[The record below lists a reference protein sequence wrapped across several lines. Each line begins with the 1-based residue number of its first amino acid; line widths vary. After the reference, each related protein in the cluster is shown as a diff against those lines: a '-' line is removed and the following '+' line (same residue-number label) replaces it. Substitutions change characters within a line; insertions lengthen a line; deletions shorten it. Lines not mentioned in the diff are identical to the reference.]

1 MKINMYFSPQWKI
14 LLYDRLGQDLLS
26 PIMNVK
32 SLRDEGVTLHLLLVG
47 QSERDPVPDVP
58 AIYFCR
64 PTDENLRRIAKDME
78 DGLYGSYHFNF
89 ISPISRQRLED
100 LAMST
105 IRANAV
111 QQVRKKEPSLYVKV
125 APRTITILKYSS
137 TNPV

>member
-1 MKINMYFSPQWKI
+1 MIGTPFSPQWKI

-64 PTDENLRRIAKDME
+64 PTEENLRRIAKDME

-111 QQVRKKEPSLYVKV
+111 QQVRNSLSKNL
-125 APRTITILKYSS
+125 RWNRIG
-137 TNPV
+137 